1 MAVSRWFVALV
12 LAMATFLAVLFGAAP
27 VASQT
32 FPDVA
37 AAVYAAMPELPL
49 ENHYQQAGVTQPE
62 NTLIFRFL
70 HYHQRLKRRSP
81 LFRLDWKLTL
91 ADYLGAN
98 ETINPEQYPFARQ
111 LQPEPSSADRAALN
125 RLNQSQRETLV
136 NLLVRLY
143 DGPAA
148 QPPAPQPE
156 PTPTP
161 TPPTPTPSE
170 FPQPGDSRLLL

>member
-12 LAMATFLAVLFGAAP
+12 LAIATFLAVLIGAAP
-27 VASQT
+27 SATSQT
-32 FPDVA
+32 LPDVA
-37 AAVYAAMPELPL
+37 AAVYAEMPEIPL
-49 ENHYQQAGVTQPE
+49 ENHYQQDGVAQPE
-62 NTLIFRFL
+62 NTLIFRLL

-91 ADYLGAN
+91 ADYLGVN
-98 ETINPEQYPFARQ
+98 EPINPEQYPFARQ
-111 LQPEPSSADRAALN
+111 LQPEPTSADRAALN

-156 PTPTP
+156 PTPEP
-161 TPPTPTPSE
+161 QPQPTPSP

>member
-1 MAVSRWFVALV
+1 MAVSRWFVATV
-12 LAMATFLAVLFGAAP
+12 LAIATFLAVLFGAAP
-27 VASQT
+27 LAMSQNL
-32 FPDVA
+32 PDVA
-37 AAVYAAMPELPL
+37 AAVYAEMPGLPL
-49 ENHYQQAGVTQPE
+49 ENHYQQDGVAQPE
-62 NTLIFRFL
+62 NTLIFRLL

-98 ETINPEQYPFARQ
+98 EPLNPEQYPFARQ
-111 LQPEPSSADRAALN
+111 LQPEPSEGDRAALN
-125 RLNQSQRETLV
+125 RLNQAQRQALV

-143 DGPAA
+143 NGPAA
-148 QPPAPQPE
+148 QPPAPE

-161 TPPTPTPSE
+161 AQPPPPPSE